1 MFSSF
6 SQRPLVSLYFFLDF
20 QHPIGFLCLFLL
32 ILIRFQHRLLHASD
46 SCSAHSCS
54 AAWASGLSFP
64 HFHLAVLTGGGP
76 PDPQNHYLFAFLP
89 SQQGRSLIV
98 LSIGAESPG

>member
-1 MFSSF
+1 
-6 SQRPLVSLYFFLDF
+6 
-20 QHPIGFLCLFLL
+20 
-32 ILIRFQHRLLHASD
+32 
-46 SCSAHSCS
+46 
-54 AAWASGLSFP
+54 
-64 HFHLAVLTGGGP
+64 LAVLTGGGP